1 MSSKH
6 GMIGMC
12 RSDRRIELVQFVA
25 LAISL
30 MILAGFWMA
39 RGRLNGLDLGFLA
52 WNRTPA
58 FALVKAIGLGLL
70 AALLVSGAF
79 RDLRTG
85 PLPPLAEIWMGITF
99 GPLVEELIFRGIL
112 FHGLMHLLWRWF
124 RNPGWLVVIAIAAA
138 FALSHMVKAGITPWQ
153 LATIFL
159 TGSLYGW
166 LRLESGS
173 TVPPFCAHV
182 AYNAFLFGAAFVR

>member
-1 MSSKH
+1 MQ
-6 GMIGMC
+6 
-12 RSDRRIELVQFVA
+12 LVA

-58 FALVKAIGLGLL
+58 FAVVKAIGLGLL
-70 AALLVSGAF
+70 AALLVSGVFHA
-79 RDLRTG
+79 LRTG

-112 FHGLMHLLWRWF
+112 FHGLMHLLRRWL
-124 RNPGWLVVIAIAAA
+124 RNPGWLVVIVIAAA
-138 FALSHMVKAGITPWQ
+138 FALSHLVKAGITPWQ
-153 LATIFL
+153 FATIFL
-159 TGSLYGW
+159 TGILYGW
-166 LRLESGS
+166 LRLDSGS
-173 TVPPFCAHV
+173 TAPPFCAHV
-182 AYNAFLFGAAFVR
+182 AYNAVLFGVAFVR

>member
-1 MSSKH
+1 
-6 GMIGMC
+6 
-12 RSDRRIELVQFVA
+12 VQFI
-25 LAISL
+25 AIAVSL
-30 MILAGFWMA
+30 TILAGFWMA
-39 RGRLNGLDLGFLA
+39 RGRLSGLDLDFLG

-58 FALVKAIGLGLL
+58 VALLKAIGLGLL
-70 AALLVSGAF
+70 AAILVSWVF

-112 FHGLMHLLWRWF
+112 FYGLMVLLRRWL
-124 RNPGWLVVIAIAAA
+124 RNPGWLAVIVIAAA
-138 FALSHMVKAGITPWQ
+138 FALSHLVKAGITPWQ

-166 LRLESGS
+166 LRLDTGS

-182 AYNAFLFGAAFVR
+182 AYNVVLFGAAFVR